1 MPPAPAGPP
10 AAGPATTMG
19 LLARRSRPPKEPS
32 ARERLQSFVLRCRV
46 PDGVTLEALTDGLTA
61 EACLDAG
68 RCYPPDKIL
77 EDAFSVYV
85 KASETLRR
93 SREAERR
100 AVRGCTAELLAL
112 VIAQAL
118 ELAAHVD
125 QQGKQRAV
133 HAQALEAVQQKLRV
147 NFARALTLRE
157 QARRV
162 LAAMGRDDAGHLD
175 EVLRAASAT
184 DERGSVAAAMVA
196 LGAIGRRLLGDASP
210 KTVQKARLLGLD
222 EQYVSTIETMGVD
235 LKRAQDEL
243 ARLAQQAHTPDD
255 QLFREAGLTVHL
267 MMHVIEAFES
277 AHEVDASVPLL
288 RPVHTQRMVRKMSR
302 IPPPLPPMAVRA
314 DAKLGQVKVPDIKIT
329 DVRSPA
335 PGANFR
341 GGLGRAKR

>member
-1 MPPAPAGPP
+1 
-10 AAGPATTMG
+10 
-19 LLARRSRPPKEPS
+19 
-32 ARERLQSFVLRCRV
+32 
-46 PDGVTLEALTDGLTA
+46 
-61 EACLDAG
+61 
-68 RCYPPDKIL
+68 
-77 EDAFSVYV
+77 
-85 KASETLRR
+85 
-93 SREAERR
+93 
-100 AVRGCTAELLAL
+100 
-112 VIAQAL
+112 
-118 ELAAHVD
+118 
-125 QQGKQRAV
+125 
-133 HAQALEAVQQKLRV
+133 
-147 NFARALTLRE
+147 
-157 QARRV
+157 
-162 LAAMGRDDAGHLD
+162 
-175 EVLRAASAT
+175 
-184 DERGSVAAAMVA
+184 
-196 LGAIGRRLLGDASP
+196 
-210 KTVQKARLLGLD
+210 
-222 EQYVSTIETMGVD
+222 VSTIETMGVD